1 MTKEG
6 DDMNFLNG
14 ELMSRN
20 KVIAKV
26 ENDIITFSDENLLPL
41 YLKRSRNIR
50 NWLSLRVMDDTRF
63 NVRKLKEMFHL
74 ENKDD
79 VDIAML
85 VNGVTIYDNY
95 WFKQVNSELT
105 YEKVRFKENK
115 CDRLALKG
123 DCSGIDQNIVRT
135 PELTNV

>member
-1 MTKEG
+1 
-6 DDMNFLNG
+6 MNFLNG

-115 CDRLALKG
+115 CDRLALMG

>member
-115 CDRLALKG
+115 CDRLALMG